1 VREVLALQQ
10 SSSALLVHNHT
21 RSRVLQ
27 FGSGQEGASADGL
40 DPPRSG
46 LPLPPQGSQRSSL
59 ALRATGDQATSQH
72 EGQGRGDAAG
82 GRRTDPGPCGVRAR
96 SSLPDQLSDAA
107 AAVRRPAR
115 GCRCLATSRDRADS
129 TLGRL
134 VSLSAPSARS
144 IQEGTRTGLPP
155 DWSSTRFV
163 PPPAASAAGCRRTK
177 AEPGQFERLPG
188 R

>member
-1 VREVLALQQ
+1 L
-10 SSSALLVHNHT
+10 H
-21 RSRVLQ
+21 
-27 FGSGQEGASADGL
+27 F
-40 DPPRSG
+40 
-46 LPLPPQGSQRSSL
+46 SSL
-59 ALRATGDQATSQH
+59 ARPFWYTTTRARVCSNSGVAKKVRQQTGLIRRGAVYHYRHRVPSDLLSH
-72 EGQGRGDAAG
+72 YGRREIKRPLNTKDKGEAITAG
-82 GRRTDPGPCGVRAR
+82 GRKTDPGPCGVRAR

-134 VSLSAPSARS
+134 VSLSARSARS